1 MNNENELYILNAVKS
16 RDSYEKI
23 AKKTGLSISWIWE
36 YIKKNNILYLDF
48 DMSEILTEISDK
60 HREQN
65 IEYKNI
71 FQKLKENEKRIQNFE
86 KEFEII
92 SKNEIPNDKKYPISK
107 NDIVIRLYE
116 AQKDCLTELKSHI
129 ETPFKDMWEYKDWEG
144 WARALQLAQTTDNK
158 LSIENKAFWRY
169 LIKEEYGREV
179 VYRDSKGN
187 IRTPDARKREWVI
200 EIFYNYLTKTFSM
213 AREQLRKEDKDE
225 EVK

>member
-1 MNNENELYILNAVKS
+1 MNNENELYILNGVKS

-23 AKKTGLSISWIWE
+23 AKKTGLSKSWIGE
-36 YIKKNNILYLDF
+36 YIRNNHIFYLDF
-48 DMSEILTEISDK
+48 DMSEMLIEKLDK
-60 HREQN
+60 Q
-65 IEYKNI
+65 
-71 FQKLKENEKRIQNFE
+71 QKEKMELE
-86 KEFEII
+86 KIIDII

-116 AQKDCLTELKSHI
+116 AQKDCLQTLKSHI
-129 ETPFKDMWEYKDWEG
+129 ETPFKDMWDYKDWEG

-158 LSIENKAFWRY
+158 FSIENKAFWRY

-179 VYRDSKGN
+179 VYKDSKGN